1 MSWRLPCKSA
11 FLLAGLA
18 LPLLSLAGCAG
29 DAKVVPLAT
38 EPDLVG
44 TRIAQAAEKAS
55 SALNVISGIEQQR
68 GPALPP
74 VEDYSVAPPGLT
86 QLITVKWTGPI
97 EQIGQTLASRAGFVF
112 HTKGVQP
119 PTPLTVAVDVY
130 QRPLIEVLRDLGLQ
144 AGARADVAVDA
155 QNGVIELSYAAV
167 DRI

>member
-1 MSWRLPCKSA
+1 M
-11 FLLAGLA
+11 
-18 LPLLSLAGCAG
+18 PLLSLAGCAG

-55 SALNVISGIEQQR
+55 SALNAISGIEQQR

-74 VEDYSVAPPGLT
+74 VEDYSAAPPGLT

-97 EQIGQTLASRAGFVF
+97 EQIGQTLSSRAGFVF
-112 HTKGVQP
+112 NTKGAQP
-119 PTPLTVAVDVY
+119 PVPLTVAVDVY
-130 QRPLIEVLRDLGLQ
+130 QKPLIEVLRDLGSQ
-144 AGARADVAVDA
+144 AGTRADVSVDA

-167 DRI
+167 DKI